1 MLEENQDLL
10 QLKLDYI
17 EFISQTNKNMGFD
30 INLSSVLFALLLEQK
45 PISQDE
51 IMELTGLSRG
61 AVSGTLA
68 SLGSPNSNFAV
79 LKTRKPGDRKR
90 YYYCP
95 YDFAQYIRALFTV
108 SLKTSEAFTDFV
120 PPLLKRVEALPSEP
134 RTEYFKELI
143 QYLTRVLT
151 ITNRFSLESEQL
163 VEEYFKVSV
172 IDPTIFERIQQDLEE
187 NVQSDIVIPKDDT
200 ISKVKRDF
208 INEMMALAA
217 GLIKSKEQITIF
229 LCLYIEPEEVNQ
241 DQIMEVTGYSRS
253 TISEALKHLVNL
265 ETVKVIKR
273 AGDRKKYYTLTQNI
287 MDYGFSKLN
296 WWRQSTKLI
305 TYMMNERF
313 IPNLEK
319 IDADP
324 EEKKRLQNFFTE
336 NSENYTH
343 LMEYVAKLYKYIEEN
358 NTRLPNF

>member
-1 MLEENQDLL
+1 
-10 QLKLDYI
+10 
-17 EFISQTNKNMGFD
+17 
-30 INLSSVLFALLLEQK
+30 
-45 PISQDE
+45 
-51 IMELTGLSRG
+51 
-61 AVSGTLA
+61 
-68 SLGSPNSNFAV
+68 
-79 LKTRKPGDRKR
+79 
-90 YYYCP
+90 
-95 YDFAQYIRALFTV
+95 V

-120 PPLLKRVEALPSEP
+120 PPLLKRVEALPSEM

-187 NVQSDIVIPKDDT
+187 NIQSDIVIPKDDT
-200 ISKVKRDF
+200 ITKVKRDF

-265 ETVKVIKR
+265 EAVKVIKR
-273 AGDRKKYYTLTQNI
+273 AGDRKKYYALTQNI

-296 WWRQSTKLI
+296 WWRKSTKLI
-305 TYMMNERF
+305 TYMMKERF
-313 IPNLEK
+313 IPKLEK

-324 EEKKRLQNFFTE
+324 EEKKRLRNFFAE

-343 LMEYVAKLYKYIEEN
+343 LMEYVEKLYKYIEEN
-358 NTRLPNF
+358 NTRLPNL